1 MGNVLALHGDKRIM
15 YIVRKLFPAEIL
27 HIYRKPVS
35 ELVRLVGTGIARG
48 FHVKSRSAEAQGQY
62 YHAAQSAL
70 SRSSGA
76 KPFRR
81 LLPHGEPC
89 YLRRHSSA
97 LCGYQHRKGHC
108 IGHQPEVQ
116 AQLGQWHRCQQ
127 KKYDVWSFNAPA
139 HQQAYYGYCHRKG
152 AVKALEPHILI
163 YFIWSKDGRFRKLFE
178 KAAHKVIDGVH
189 ISRNDHITVEKHI
202 KEYNKAR
209 SQQQRP

>member
-1 MGNVLALHGDKRIM
+1 MH
-15 YIVRKLFPAEIL
+15 IVRKLFPAEIL

-35 ELVRLVGTGIARG
+35 ELVRLVGTGIAGG

-108 IGHQPEVQ
+108 IWYQPEVQ

-209 SQQQRP
+209 CQQQRP